1 MISWVHRGIS
11 WLTYIENP
19 DALNIP
25 WCTHDVPHMHH
36 DIPHIHHDIPPM
48 YWTSPDVLM
57 IFPNVFMVSPRCSHD
72 IPPPPPMYSWYPRCT
87 KHLDVLHISRCTE
100 HTTEHT
106 LYRVKIATHVQ
117 LRNYITFR
125 FLSSSNLQIHRSVRR
140 TLWSQTR
147 WTIKKGR
154 KSVTKLL
161 SVKSFR

>member
-1 MISWVHRGIS
+1 MID
-11 WLTYIENP
+11 L
-19 DALNIP
+19 
-25 WCTHDVPHMHH
+25 
-36 DIPHIHHDIPPM
+36 
-48 YWTSPDVLM
+48 YWK
-57 IFPNVFMVSPRCSHD
+57 PRCTEH
-72 IPPPPPMYSWYPRCT
+72 PLMYSWYPPHASWYPPHASWYPPHTSRYPSDVLNIPRRTHDIPECIHGIPPMFSWYPQCT
-87 KHLDVLHISRCTE
+87 KHLDVLHIPRCTE

-117 LRNYITFR
+117 LPNYITFR
-125 FLSSSNLQIHRSVRR
+125 FLSSSNLQIHRSVRC